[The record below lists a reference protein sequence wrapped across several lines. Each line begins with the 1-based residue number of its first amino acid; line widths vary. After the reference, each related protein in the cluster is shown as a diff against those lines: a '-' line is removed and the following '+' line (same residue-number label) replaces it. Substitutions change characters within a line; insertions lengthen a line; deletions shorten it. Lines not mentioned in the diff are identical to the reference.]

1 MLSCLIMIVLYRVV
15 MAVLMVAVG
24 ISVTLS
30 RIFGLAPSY

>member
-1 MLSCLIMIVLYRVV
+1 MLSCLIIIVWCRVV

-24 ISVTLS
+24 IFVTLS